1 VRLAVHVRD
10 LLVASWRTDAASVA
24 RTLSFGLFP
33 AEIAGEHLVSAVF
46 FRYAGGRLGRLPVP
60 PFSQLNLRVYTTW
73 EGETAAYF
81 LDVRVSPLGKLG
93 ALVFPVRAT
102 RLRVRRGHAE
112 GMGLRLA
119 YDVAEPLDPGEVATV
134 ELGLVPSGVLKAL
147 RIRRSAAEWRRAEL
161 RERPGLDPVLA
172 LGFDVGEPHSLL
184 YCAET
189 ALEAELPPVP
199 VSPSRATPSARVQTP

>member
-10 LLVASWRTDAASVA
+10 MLVASWRTDAASVA
-24 RTLSFGLFP
+24 RTLSHGLLP
-33 AEIAGEHLVSAVF
+33 AEIAGEHLVSAAF

-60 PFSQLNLRVYTTW
+60 PFSQLNLRVYTSW
-73 EGETAAYF
+73 EGEPAAYF

-102 RLRVRRGHAE
+102 RLRVRAGHAE
-112 GMGLRLA
+112 GLGLRLA
-119 YDVAEPLDPGEVATV
+119 YSVDEPLDPGELGAV
-134 ELGLVPSGVLKAL
+134 ELGLLSSGVLKAL

-189 ALEAELPPVP
+189 TLEAELPPVP
-199 VSPSRATPSARVQTP
+199 VSPPRATPSSRI